1 MFEHLQEKLSNNLQI
16 IRIPMPSVQSVTTL
30 ALANTGSRYEKPR
43 EEGIA
48 HFFEHMVFKG
58 TEKYPDAQVLAGT
71 IDAIGADFN
80 AFTSKEYTGYYVKSA
95 AEHMETAMD
104 VVSDMLL
111 KPKLRQE
118 DIDRE
123 RGVIVEEINMYYDTP
138 MRYVGQIFDQMFFR
152 GSGLSHD
159 IIGSKATVEKL
170 NREDFI
176 GFLRHWY
183 GLGNLVLVLAGKD
196 KDVSAPETLEQAS
209 ELLSKD
215 PKEVRPKDK
224 VDIDRWISAKSPVSP
239 HKLTVEERKTEQA
252 HLVIGWPAINRRDPG
267 RYALTVLNVIMGGN
281 MSSRLFT
288 EVREKRGLCYY
299 VRSDDDYYHDAGI
312 FGVAAGVDP
321 SRVEEAAA
329 VIKEEV
335 EQAAAGSKPITGEE
349 LQNAKEYL
357 TGSMT
362 LSFED
367 SRSVAQYYGLRHVLT
382 NEIETPE
389 ETLAKIRAVE
399 LDEVREMAA
408 RVVKEGEMRL
418 AVIGPFADE
427 TVFQKYVK

>member
-1 MFEHLQEKLSNNLQI
+1 M
-16 IRIPMPSVQSVTTL
+16 
-30 ALANTGSRYEKPR
+30 
-43 EEGIA
+43 
-48 HFFEHMVFKG
+48 
-58 TEKYPDAQVLAGT
+58 LAGT

-183 GLGNLVLVLAGKD
+183 GLGNLVLVLAGND
-196 KDVSAPETLEQAS
+196 KVVSAPETLELAS
-209 ELLSKD
+209 ELFSKV
-215 PKEVRPKDK
+215 PNEVRPKDK

-239 HKLTVEERKTEQA
+239 HKLTIEERKTEQA

-267 RYALTVLNVIMGGN
+267 RYALTVLNVM
-281 MSSRLFT
+281 
-288 EVREKRGLCYY
+288 
-299 VRSDDDYYHDAGI
+299 
-312 FGVAAGVDP
+312 
-321 SRVEEAAA
+321 
-329 VIKEEV
+329 
-335 EQAAAGSKPITGEE
+335 
-349 LQNAKEYL
+349 
-357 TGSMT
+357 
-362 LSFED
+362 
-367 SRSVAQYYGLRHVLT
+367 
-382 NEIETPE
+382 
-389 ETLAKIRAVE
+389 
-399 LDEVREMAA
+399 
-408 RVVKEGEMRL
+408 
-418 AVIGPFADE
+418 
-427 TVFQKYVK
+427 

>member
-1 MFEHLQEKLSNNLQI
+1 
-16 IRIPMPSVQSVTTL
+16 
-30 ALANTGSRYEKPR
+30 
-43 EEGIA
+43 
-48 HFFEHMVFKG
+48 
-58 TEKYPDAQVLAGT
+58 
-71 IDAIGADFN
+71 
-80 AFTSKEYTGYYVKSA
+80 
-95 AEHMETAMD
+95 METAMD

-183 GLGNLVLVLAGKD
+183 GLGNLVLVLAGND
-196 KDVSAPETLEQAS
+196 KVVSAPETLELAS
-209 ELLSKD
+209 ELFSKV
-215 PKEVRPKDK
+215 PNEVRPKDK